1 MTPERFADWLQ
12 GFAETHDGPPD
23 ARQWAIIRDHLALL
37 FDKVTPERSAAEEF
51 LLDEVR
57 KRGLGPR
64 PAGDEITK
72 VSFPDM
78 GIESFPEP
86 RVRRRIGTR
95 PSRFSNAVRLC

>member
-37 FDKVTPERSAAEEF
+37 FDKVTPERSATVDFVIDQIRE
-51 LLDEVR
+51 
-57 KRGLGPR
+57 RGLGPR
-64 PAGDEITK
+64 PADDEVM
-72 VSFPDM
+72 VSFPDT

-86 RVRRRIGTR
+86 RVRRRIGIR
-95 PSRFSNAVRLC
+95 PSRFAKAVRLC